1 MTFLFSNSSKIS
13 IHFEFLSGLPR
24 ILFALVFCQFNSL
37 CVEMSERSNLTEFF
51 CVIFFKCSVGIS
63 SERLLKMTKLLT
75 TVILLRFSSV
85 VKKKCSQRFRIV

>member
-1 MTFLFSNSSKIS
+1 MTFLFSNSSKSS
-13 IHFEFLSGLPR
+13 IHFEFLSGLSR

-51 CVIFFKCSVGIS
+51 VLLFKCSVGIS

-75 TVILLRFSSV
+75 TVIYSAFPV
-85 VKKKCSQRFRIV
+85 W